1 MNEKN
6 NSNINT
12 KNPDN
17 LSFTKQNKIE
27 SNTINFI
34 SDQEL
39 REKYITNELETNDKM
54 KFYLSIINEDIYNF
68 KSFLNEKK
76 YNIFEE
82 ISTNGKCF
90 TPFHYAMHYGKWN
103 IIKFIIEYL
112 YSHNLIEIGF
122 RLKSKDGRCPL
133 LCLLKSNNLNE
144 KDEKKIFTKI
154 LENYI
159 IPVNE
164 EVKSELVKRGF
175 KDLINKIIP
184 YFNT

>member
-1 MNEKN
+1 M
-6 NSNINT
+6 
-12 KNPDN
+12 
-17 LSFTKQNKIE
+17 
-27 SNTINFI
+27 
-34 SDQEL
+34 
-39 REKYITNELETNDKM
+39 
-54 KFYLSIINEDIYNF
+54 
-68 KSFLNEKK
+68 
-76 YNIFEE
+76 
-82 ISTNGKCF
+82 
-90 TPFHYAMHYGKWN
+90 
-103 IIKFIIEYL
+103 
-112 YSHNLIEIGF
+112 IEIGF

-144 KDEKKIFTKI
+144 KDKKKIFTKI